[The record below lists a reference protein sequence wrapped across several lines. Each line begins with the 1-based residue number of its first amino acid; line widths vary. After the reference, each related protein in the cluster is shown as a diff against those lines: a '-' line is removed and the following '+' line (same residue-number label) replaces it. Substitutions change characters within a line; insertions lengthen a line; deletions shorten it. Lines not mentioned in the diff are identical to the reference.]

1 MVLPRSSPACRPE
14 LRLAVW
20 VVWPV
25 GLVLA
30 LASAL
35 RPAVPLAVS
44 AGLNLVYVVGVVALV
59 RALGGRADRPASA
72 LVLAGAGI
80 FALAGLTGEPTARE
94 PGIML
99 LNTAVLATVAVTL
112 MIAAT
117 GLALRCGA
125 GPARTPAALG
135 MVALVIG
142 SGGYL
147 VNLLARWA
155 VVLSGAADLQAAVED
170 SAWVAYAYLPG
181 LDTEP
186 TFLGYLLVLFDLVQL
201 AYVVLTYLGFG
212 ALASALGRAGHLR
225 ARAACRIGLAGTS
238 LAGVATAAAFLAG
251 SVGPTV
257 GTVAAWTAFVLT
269 IPFMTTLLPCALGL
283 ALLRSRAASQAPSP
297 PKPLAAPL
305 SGSIMSG

>member
-1 MVLPRSSPACRPE
+1 
-14 LRLAVW
+14 
-20 VVWPV
+20 
-25 GLVLA
+25 
-30 LASAL
+30 
-35 RPAVPLAVS
+35 
-44 AGLNLVYVVGVVALV
+44 
-59 RALGGRADRPASA
+59 
-72 LVLAGAGI
+72 
-80 FALAGLTGEPTARE
+80 
-94 PGIML
+94 ML
-99 LNTAVLATVAVTL
+99 LNAVVLAAVAVTL

-135 MVALVIG
+135 MLALVIG

-186 TFLGYLLVLFDLVQL
+186 TFLGYLLVLFDLIQL

-212 ALASALGRAGHLR
+212 ALASALGRAGILR
-225 ARAACRIGLAGTS
+225 ARAARRIGLAGAG
-238 LAGVATAAAFLAG
+238 LAGVATAAAVLAG
-251 SVGPTV
+251 SVGPAV

-269 IPFMTTLLPCALGL
+269 IPFMTTLLPGALGL
-283 ALLRSRAASQAPSP
+283 ALLRGRPADPAPSP
-297 PKPLAAPL
+297 RKPLAAPPVR
-305 SGSIMSG
+305 SIMSG